1 MYSWR
6 IGDIKFPTIL
16 FSLVV
21 FLFFFFKVLLI
32 CKPANYN
39 SSGQN
44 NCAVGAVIDE
54 WFGLGEQVLF
64 FSLPIT
70 HIVLGN

>member
-6 IGDIKFPTIL
+6 IRDIKFPTIL
-16 FSLVV
+16 FLLVV
-21 FLFFFFKVLLI
+21 FFKVLLI

-44 NCAVGAVIDE
+44 NCAVGSVIDE
-54 WFGLGEQVLF
+54 WFGLREQVLF